1 MPRTQ
6 LEVCVET
13 VEDAIAAEAGGADR
27 LELCADLSVGGLTP
41 PYQLYIAVREA
52 VRIPVV
58 VMVRPRPG
66 DFVYTREERYRMTVA
81 LDHFRQ
87 YWPADGIVFGTL
99 TPEGRIDG
107 ESAAWLVQTC
117 GSVPAVFH
125 RAFDEVE
132 DKVAGLEE
140 LIRLGF
146 TRVLTSGG
154 VGEVPDHLPTLKAL
168 VAQANGRIQVMPG
181 GGVRSDTAG
190 RVVQFTRCEHLHG
203 SFSEAHGRG
212 RRTSRAAVDA
222 ARAAVDAV

>member
-1 MPRTQ
+1 MPRVQ

-41 PYQLYIAVREA
+41 SVELFRQVRAAVKLPIAVM
-52 VRIPVV
+52 I
-58 VMVRPRPG
+58 RPRPG
-66 DFVYTREERYRMTVA
+66 DFVYSIAEFDMMGFAMSR
-81 LDHFRQ
+81 FR
-87 YWPADGIVFGTL
+87 PLNPDAFVFGAIDL
-99 TPEGRIDG
+99 DRRIDTRSM
-107 ESAAWLVQTC
+107 EWIKRWNKT
-117 GSVPAVFH
+117 VPMVFH

-154 VGEVPDHLPTLKAL
+154 VGGVPDHLPTLKAL